1 MHRLRHKIKAEGRR
15 LLRVLLLWLSA
26 VSANSGSPLR
36 RTRRRLLLL
45 VTAMNTAR
53 ARSSRNR
60 LKNLHSLPAWWLP
73 HAAILA
79 GSGLLT

>member
-15 LLRVLLLWLSA
+15 LLRVLLIWLSA

-36 RTRRRLLLL
+36 RTGSRLLLF
-45 VTAMNTAR
+45 VTAITDAP
-53 ARSSRNR
+53 ARSSRDR